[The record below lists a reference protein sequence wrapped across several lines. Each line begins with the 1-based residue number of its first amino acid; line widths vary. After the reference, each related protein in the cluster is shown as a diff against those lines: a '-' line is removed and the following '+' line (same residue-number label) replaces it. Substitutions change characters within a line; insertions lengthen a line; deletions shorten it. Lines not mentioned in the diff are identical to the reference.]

1 MKRNIAIG
9 LAILCTLV
17 FSVYCYSQ
25 MQPPMRKPPTEGKEV
40 AVTKEKVLKGA
51 LFATVDIRK
60 DSHGHLSVKA
70 INGTYSSIKIFASY
84 EEFQRYLSMMPPNSV
99 PLVFDITLSPGVN
112 YYAVAMG
119 TCSNVG
125 GRMICK

>member
-25 MQPPMRKPPTEGKEV
+25 AQPPVRKPATEGKEV
-40 AVTKEKVLKGA
+40 TVSKEKVVKGA

-60 DSHGHLSVKA
+60 DRQGRLVVKG
-70 INGTYSSIKIFASY
+70 IDGTYSSIKIFKSY
-84 EEFQRYLSMMPPNSV
+84 EEFEKYLSMMPPDSV